1 MKRFMMEIKLLTD
14 FFSKEVNK
22 ICIDCYQSH
31 IDQISSESSRS
42 ECYEKNKRIEVSI
55 SKTYSVTNI
64 KSYNGSDFVSTIDY
78 TRLYCEL
85 KEHQGIV
92 M

>member
-42 ECYEKNKRIEVSI
+42 ECYEKNKRTEVSI
-55 SKTYSVTNI
+55 SKTLSHQY
-64 KSYNGSDFVSTIDY
+64 
-78 TRLYCEL
+78 EL
-85 KEHQGIV
+85 IQWE
-92 M
+92 